1 MIPNQLASLLSLRS
15 AFPLADIFL
24 GLGIVGLLV
33 GALLVLGILGYFLTF
48 YRKVEKGRAL
58 VRTGGSRAKVI
69 LNGGFVFPVVHRVD
83 HIDISVKRIE
93 IDRTGKNGLI
103 CQDNMRADI
112 KVVFFVR
119 INNVEEDIL
128 KVADSIGCVRASSE
142 PEIRNLF
149 DAKFS
154 EALKT
159 VGKRFMFIQ
168 LYEDRDKFREAILK
182 VIGTDLNGY
191 VLEDAAIDYLEQTP
205 IEMLDPD
212 NILDSEGIKKITQLT
227 AEQAKLSNKIQRD
240 KEKIIKQQDVEA
252 REAIL
257 ELERQLKETEARQ
270 KREVETVQ
278 FREEAEAAK
287 VKEEERKKSEI
298 ARIAADEE
306 LAIADENK
314 QRQVLV
320 AQRNKERTDGVELE
334 RVERER
340 MIEQIERERVTQIK
354 QIEAEKAIEVQ
365 RKEIQEVIR
374 ERVIVEKSVVEE
386 QQRIKDTEAFATV
399 EREKKVTVTNAE
411 AAAQESQI
419 QKIKEAEAHKQAAQF
434 KADEDA
440 YTLTTNAEASRQAA
454 KLHAEEKLIIAE
466 AFQAASEKEAAG
478 KILLAEATTKDS
490 AAVGIGEADIIRA
503 KGTADAEIT
512 RAKGTADAEA
522 IRAKGTADAE
532 AIRQKADAM
541 KLFEEAGQDHEEFK
555 LELDKE
561 KVIELAQIDVQRQ
574 IAEQQ
579 AIVIG
584 EALKHA
590 KIDIVGGETEFF
602 DRITRAI
609 TTGKVVDRT
618 VSNSRVLGDVKET
631 FFNGDPDYFK
641 AQMGTWIEDFG
652 VNTEDVK
659 NLSVSALLAKL
670 VGCADGEKRQRLIGM
685 LGAAE
690 RFGLADAKAAS
701 FLK

>member
-1 MIPNQLASLLSLRS
+1 MNAIQSSLSLNFTS
-15 AFPLADIFL
+15 GPPLAISFPAGMGVIGVAVVALVAL
-24 GLGIVGLLV
+24 GFIYLL
-33 GALLVLGILGYFLTF
+33 LTC

-58 VRTGGSRAKVI
+58 VRTGGTRTKVI
-69 LNGGFVFPVVHRVD
+69 LNGGFVVPIIHRAEF
-83 HIDISVKRIE
+83 IDISVKRIE

-103 CQDNMRADI
+103 CQDNIRADI

-119 INNVEEDIL
+119 INNVEADII
-128 KVADSIGCVRASSE
+128 KVADSIGCQRASSE

-159 VGKRFMFIQ
+159 VGKRFLFIQ

-205 IEMLDPD
+205 VEMLDPD
-212 NILDSEGIKKITQLT
+212 NILDAEGIKKITMLT

-270 KREVETVQ
+270 QREVSTVQ
-278 FREEAEAAK
+278 SREEAEAAK
-287 VKEEERKKSEI
+287 VREEERKKAEI

-306 LAIADENK
+306 LAVADQNK

-320 AQRNKERTDGVELE
+320 AQRNKERTDAVEVE

-340 MIEQIERERVTQIK
+340 MIEQIERERVTDLK
-354 QIEAEKAIEVQ
+354 RIEAEKAVEQQ
-365 RKEIQEVIR
+365 RKEIQDVIR
-374 ERVIVEKSVVEE
+374 ERVIVEKTVVEE
-386 QQRIKDTEAFATV
+386 QQKMKDTEAFATV

-411 AAAQESQI
+411 AVAQENLI
-419 QKIKEAEAHKQAAQF
+419 QQIKEAEAHKQAAQF
-434 KADEDA
+434 RADEEA
-440 YTLTTNAEASRQAA
+440 YAITSAAEASRQAA
-454 KLHAEEKLIIAE
+454 KLEAERKLILAE
-466 AFQAASEKEAAG
+466 ATQAASEKESAA
-478 KILLAEATTKDS
+478 KKMLAEAVTKES
-490 AAVGIGEADIIRA
+490 AAVGMGEAEVLRA
-503 KGTADAEIT
+503 KGE
-512 RAKGTADAEA
+512 
-522 IRAKGTADAE
+522 ADAE

-555 LELDKE
+555 LELEKDKT
-561 KVIELAQIDVQRQ
+561 VELAQIDVQRQ

-584 EALKHA
+584 EALKHS

-609 TTGKVVDRT
+609 TTGKVVDRA
-618 VSNSRVLGDVKET
+618 VGNSQVLGDVKDT
-631 FFNGDPDYFK
+631 FFNGDPEYFK
-641 AQMGTWIEDFG
+641 AQISTWIQDFG
-652 VNTEDVK
+652 MSSEDLK
-659 NLSVSALLAKL
+659 NLSLSALLGQM
-670 VGCADGEKRQRLIGM
+670 VGVAEGEKRQRIIGL

-690 RFGLADAKAAS
+690 RFGFGDAKAS
-701 FLK
+701 TLLK

>member
-1 MIPNQLASLLSLRS
+1 MTQYLSLPTAATTAWPQTANILS
-15 AFPLADIFL
+15 DLSIIGVVVFALA
-24 GLGIVGLLV
+24 GLGFIYLL
-33 GALLVLGILGYFLTF
+33 LTC

-58 VRTGGSRAKVI
+58 VRTGGSTAKVI
-69 LNGGFVFPVVHRVD
+69 LNGGFVVPIIHRAEL
-83 HIDISVKRIE
+83 IDISVKRIE

-119 INNVEEDIL
+119 INNVEADII

-159 VGKRFMFIQ
+159 VGKRFLFTQ

-240 KEKIIKQQDVEA
+240 KEKTIKQQDVEA

-278 FREEAEAAK
+278 SREEAEAAK
-287 VKEEERKKSEI
+287 VREEERRKAEI

-306 LAIADENK
+306 VAIADQNM

-340 MIEQIERERVTQIK
+340 MIEQIERERVTQLK
-354 QIEAEKAIEVQ
+354 QIESEKAVEQQ

-386 QQRIKDTEAFATV
+386 QQKIKDTEAFATV

-411 AAAQESQI
+411 AVAQENLI
-419 QKIKEAEAHKQAAQF
+419 QQIKEAEAHKQAAQF
-434 KADEDA
+434 KADQEA
-440 YTLTTNAEASRQAA
+440 YSTTTAAEAARQAA
-454 KLHAEEKLIIAE
+454 KMHAEEKLILAE
-466 AFQAASEKEAAG
+466 AYQAASEKEAAG
-478 KILLAEATTKDS
+478 KMLIAEALTKES
-490 AAVGIGEADIIRA
+490 AAIGMGEAEVMLA
-503 KGTADAEIT
+503 KGS
-512 RAKGTADAEA
+512 
-522 IRAKGTADAE
+522 ADAE

-541 KLFEEAGQDHEEFK
+541 KLFENAGQEHEEFK
-555 LELDKE
+555 LELE
-561 KVIELAQIDVQRQ
+561 KAKTVELAQIDVQRQ

-584 EALKHA
+584 EALKHS

-618 VSNSRVLGDVKET
+618 VGNSNVLGDVKDT

-641 AQMGTWIEDFG
+641 SQISTWIKDFG
-652 VNTEDVK
+652 VNTDDVK
-659 NLSVSALLAKL
+659 NLSISAMLGKL
-670 VGCADGEKRQRLIGM
+670 VGLADGEQRQRLIGL

-690 RFGLADAKAAS
+690 RFGLGDTKAAS

>member
-1 MIPNQLASLLSLRS
+1 MIANLSSIALPPGNFSLIANFLT
-15 AFPLADIFL
+15 DISV
-24 GLGIVGLLV
+24 IGLLV
-33 GALLVLGILGYFLTF
+33 VVLIVVGFLYLLLTC
-48 YRKVEKGRAL
+48 YRKVEKGSAL
-58 VRTGGSRAKVI
+58 VRTGGTRTKVI
-69 LNGGFVFPVVHRVD
+69 LNGGFVVPIIHRSER
-83 HIDISVKRIE
+83 IDISVKRIE

-103 CQDNMRADI
+103 CQDNIRADI

-119 INNVEEDIL
+119 INNVEADII
-128 KVADSIGCVRASSE
+128 KVADSIGCLRASSE

-159 VGKRFMFIQ
+159 VGKRFLFIQ

-205 IEMLDPD
+205 VEMLDPD
-212 NILDSEGIKKITQLT
+212 NILDAEGIKKITMLT
-227 AEQAKLSNKIQRD
+227 AEQAKLSNKINRD
-240 KEKIIKQQDVEA
+240 KEKVIKQQDVEA

-270 KREVETVQ
+270 QREVETVRS
-278 FREEAEAAK
+278 REEAETEK
-287 VKEEERKKSEI
+287 VAQEERRKGEV

-306 LAIADENK
+306 IAIAEENK

-340 MIEQIERERVTQIK
+340 MIEQIDRERITQLK
-354 QIEAEKAIEVQ
+354 QIEAEKAIEQQ
-365 RKEIQEVIR
+365 RKEIQDVIR

-386 QQRIKDTEAFATV
+386 QQKIKDTEAFATV
-399 EREKKVTVTNAE
+399 EREKRVTVTHAE
-411 AAAQESQI
+411 ATAQENLI
-419 QKIKEAEAHKQAAQF
+419 QQIKEAEAHKQAAQF
-434 KADEDA
+434 EADEQA
-440 YTLTTNAEASRQAA
+440 YSVTTAAEASRQAA
-454 KLHAEEKLIIAE
+454 KMKAEEKIILAE
-466 AFQAASEKEAAG
+466 AYQTASEKEAAG
-478 KILLAEATTKDS
+478 KILIAEAVTKES
-490 AAVGIGEADIIRA
+490 AAIGMGEAEVLRA
-503 KGTADAEIT
+503 KGS
-512 RAKGTADAEA
+512 ADAEA
-522 IRAKGTADAE
+522 IRVKAE
-532 AIRQKADAM
+532 AM

-555 LELDKE
+555 LELEKDKT
-561 KVIELAQIDVQRQ
+561 IELAQIDVQRQ

-584 EALKHA
+584 EALKHS
-590 KIDIVGGETEFF
+590 KIDIVGGESEFF

-618 VSNSRVLGDVKET
+618 ISNSHVLSDVKDT

-641 AQMGTWIEDFG
+641 SQMATWIKDFG
-652 VNTEDVK
+652 VSTEDLK
-659 NLSVSALLAKL
+659 NLSVSALLGKL
-670 VGCADGEKRQRLIGM
+670 AGSTEGEQRQRVIGL

-690 RFGLADAKAAS
+690 RFGVADAKAAN

>member
-1 MIPNQLASLLSLRS
+1 M
-15 AFPLADIFL
+15 DIGLFG
-24 GLGIVGLLV
+24 GLGIVGI
-33 GALLVLGILGYFLTF
+33 GIFALIAVVFIYFLLTC

-69 LNGGFVFPVVHRVD
+69 LNGGFVIPIVHRAEL
-83 HIDISVKRIE
+83 IDISVKRIE

-119 INNVEEDIL
+119 INNVEADII

-205 IEMLDPD
+205 MDMLDPD
-212 NILDSEGIKKITQLT
+212 NILDSEGIKKITELT

-278 FREEAEAAK
+278 FREEAESAK
-287 VKEEERKKSEI
+287 VGEEERRKAEI

-306 LAIADENK
+306 VAIADENK

-334 RVERER
+334 RVERDR
-340 MIEQIERERVTQIK
+340 MVEQIERERITQLK
-354 QIEAEKAIEVQ
+354 QIESEKAV
-365 RKEIQEVIR
+365 
-374 ERVIVEKSVVEE
+374 E
-386 QQRIKDTEAFATV
+386 QQRRK
-399 EREKKVTVTNAE
+399 
-411 AAAQESQI
+411 
-419 QKIKEAEAHKQAAQF
+419 
-434 KADEDA
+434 
-440 YTLTTNAEASRQAA
+440 SR
-454 KLHAEEKLIIAE
+454 K
-466 AFQAASEKEAAG
+466 
-478 KILLAEATTKDS
+478 
-490 AAVGIGEADIIRA
+490 
-503 KGTADAEIT
+503 
-512 RAKGTADAEA
+512 
-522 IRAKGTADAE
+522 
-532 AIRQKADAM
+532 
-541 KLFEEAGQDHEEFK
+541 
-555 LELDKE
+555 
-561 KVIELAQIDVQRQ
+561 
-574 IAEQQ
+574 
-579 AIVIG
+579 
-584 EALKHA
+584 
-590 KIDIVGGETEFF
+590 
-602 DRITRAI
+602 
-609 TTGKVVDRT
+609 
-618 VSNSRVLGDVKET
+618 
-631 FFNGDPDYFK
+631 
-641 AQMGTWIEDFG
+641 
-652 VNTEDVK
+652 
-659 NLSVSALLAKL
+659 
-670 VGCADGEKRQRLIGM
+670 
-685 LGAAE
+685 
-690 RFGLADAKAAS
+690 
-701 FLK
+701 